1 MPSFRAE
8 PGGTSE
14 IVRLFPTF
22 AGKSRL
28 EADARAMIRRTILEQ
43 LSALR
48 AGLHELAPG
57 EVWQS
62 RHGLHAEPELAPLVH
77 HIRLGIEQVLAFLQV
92 GTASF
97 EITGLW
103 LNVAAPGGAVRMHNH
118 PNNFLSG
125 VYYVQVQQGAD
136 TINFHD
142 PRPQTAVVRPPVT
155 ELTAYNTDQ
164 VVLKVDEGTLL
175 VFPAWLMH
183 SVDPNRSERLRIS
196 ASFNAMFS
204 SYTET
209 MSQPLWG
216 EP

>member
-1 MPSFRAE
+1 MAE
-8 PGGTSE
+8 PSGTPE

-22 AGKSRL
+22 VAKSL
-28 EADARAMIRRTILEQ
+28 LGADARATVQRAILEQ
-43 LSALR
+43 LRALR
-48 AGLHELAPG
+48 AGLPEPEPG

-62 RHGLHAEPELAPLVH
+62 RHGLHAVSDLAPLVH
-77 HIRLGIEQVLAFLQV
+77 HIRLGIEQGLAFLQV

-125 VYYVQVQQGAD
+125 AYYVQVQQGAD

-142 PRPQTAVVRPPVT
+142 PRTQAAVIRPPVT

-164 VVLKVDEGTLL
+164 VVLKVEEGTLL

-183 SVDPNRSERLRIS
+183 SVDPNRSDRLRIS

-204 SYTET
+204 SYGEN

>member
-1 MPSFRAE
+1 MAE
-8 PGGTSE
+8 PTGTPE

-22 AGKSRL
+22 VRRSRL
-28 EADARAMIRRTILEQ
+28 GAEARATVQRAILES
-43 LSALR
+43 LGALR
-48 AGLHELAPG
+48 AGVPELEVG
-57 EVWQS
+57 QVWQS
-62 RHGLHAEPELAPLVH
+62 RHGLHALPGLAPLVH
-77 HIRLGIEQVLAFLQV
+77 HLRLGAGQGLAFLHV
-92 GTASF
+92 GAAAF

-142 PRPQTAVVRPPVT
+142 PRPQTAIIRPPVT

-164 VVLKVDEGTLL
+164 VVVNVEQGTLL

-183 SVDPNRSERLRIS
+183 SVDPNRSDRLRIS

-204 SYTET
+204 PYAET
-209 MSQPLWG
+209 MSEPLWG
-216 EP
+216 QP

>member
-1 MPSFRAE
+1 MVE
-8 PGGTSE
+8 PAGPE

-22 AGKSRL
+22 VAKSRL
-28 EADARAMIRRTILEQ
+28 GADARAAVQRAILEK
-43 LSALR
+43 LDALR
-48 AGLHELAPG
+48 AGLPDPEPG

-62 RHGLHAEPELAPLVH
+62 RHGLHALSELAPLVNH
-77 HIRLGIEQVLAFLQV
+77 LRLGVEQALAFLHV
-92 GTASF
+92 EAAAF
-97 EITGLW
+97 AITGLW

-142 PRPQTAVVRPPVT
+142 PRPQTAIIRPPVT

-164 VVLKVDEGTLL
+164 VVVDVEEGTLL
-175 VFPAWLMH
+175 AFPAWLMH
-183 SVDPNRSERLRIS
+183 SVDPNRSDRLRIS

-204 SYTET
+204 PYAET

-216 EP
+216 QP

>member
-1 MPSFRAE
+1 MPE
-8 PGGTSE
+8 PSAGPE

-22 AGKSRL
+22 VARSRL
-28 EADARAMIRRTILEQ
+28 GDAARAVVERALLAELT
-43 LSALR
+43 ALR
-48 AGLHELAPG
+48 AGRADLEPG

-62 RHGLHAEPELAPLVH
+62 RHGLHAIPTLAPFVDHLRRGV
-77 HIRLGIEQVLAFLQV
+77 EQVLAFLHVEAAPFQL
-92 GTASF
+92 
-97 EITGLW
+97 TGLW
-103 LNVAAPGGAVRMHNH
+103 LNVVPPGGAVRMHNH

-125 VYYVQVQQGAD
+125 VYYLRVQAGAD

-142 PRPQTAVVRPPVT
+142 PRPQGAIVRPPVT

-164 VVLKVDEGTLL
+164 VVLDVQEGTLL

-183 SVDPNRSERLRIS
+183 SVDPNRSGRERIS

-204 SYTET
+204 PYAET
-209 MSQPLWG
+209 MSPPLWG

>member
-1 MPSFRAE
+1 MAE
-8 PGGTSE
+8 PSATPE

-22 AGKSRL
+22 VGKSRL
-28 EADARAMIRRTILEQ
+28 GAEARETVQRAILEQ

-48 AGLHELAPG
+48 AGLPEPEAG

-62 RHGLHAEPELAPLVH
+62 RHGLHTVPDLAPLVH

-92 GTASF
+92 GAASF

-142 PRPQTAVVRPPVT
+142 PRPQTAIIRPPVA

-164 VVLKVDEGTLL
+164 VVLKVEEGTLL

-183 SVDPNRSERLRIS
+183 SVDPNRSDRLRIS

-204 SYTET
+204 SYGET